1 MSIRTF
7 QIFFSK
13 EDLPI
18 INPLPNFFV
27 PQYRG
32 QNKACPDCP
41 EKAKRPTRCYLYM
54 VKIRLKR
61 IGARNHPVYRVVAAD
76 SRSPRDGKF
85 IEELGTYH
93 PSRTTNNVELKLDRI
108 DHWISCGAQ
117 PSETVASFIKQAR
130 KAAAQEE
137 APANA

>member
-7 QIFFSK
+7 QIFFQKRTCQSSTPC
-13 EDLPI
+13 LI
-18 INPLPNFFV
+18 SSFPNIE
-27 PQYRG
+27 G
-32 QNKACPDCP
+32 QNKALPDCP
-41 EKAKRPTRCYLYM
+41 EKAKCPTRCYLYM

-93 PSRTTNNVELKLDRI
+93 PSRTSNNVELKLDRI